1 MALRKCF
8 TCVLLVVIG
17 GMACSSPDADR
28 PKLLDSTANEAQSQ
42 ETERLRRMQLVKV
55 IDTSKDPEEVVELSS
70 SQIFDGLTQCGLSF
84 QYGRDIC
91 RMGGDSCDQ
100 LTCLIAIDMCV
111 GEHMLAV
118 ADGTGSAVTYKLYVP
133 GLGPTQFEA
142 RIPPQSAASSAALA
156 IDATKAFERAMAGA
170 TSALNAG
177 CDALQEP
184 TISTGGA
191 SVQAFATTA
200 FMDAFEQGK
209 RAYHTAFKHTLAVSD
224 AELSSSSQLEV
235 ARVRAISKES
245 LSRTAAAHLM
255 VGGQAGW
262 FGSTNE
268 AFCTGS
274 KLTGPENAALAI
286 LREAALNPNDVAC
299 GVSPPYDCGPST
311 DALVNG
317 TLTGLQPQSG
327 SVRARLAE
335 AWGANAIPAN
345 VKVWDAYGL
354 TEADFVAAHRALAQ
368 EIKIFG
374 RSDSA
379 KLTPRALP
387 GGVAPVFDR
396 FAGATGKAPD
406 RPDQYWALLALLD
419 APENAVQHGS
429 WRPQDDDREMFLD
442 SFADPLTGADN
453 LADFIDRAY
462 SWARLIE
469 GANLPTSP
477 DPTAAKREVQDPLRL
492 LLGGEDI
499 RGRLMHCRQH
509 AGDIYVGTQQI
520 RVAGYEAA
528 DSLALVLGQNLM
540 DCAVN
545 GHIEGAPCVLPDIL
559 NAPGPND
566 PEFTGEIIR
575 LTEESYFNK
584 GPFKTQVQANFD
596 SILGVSGRYYLI
608 RPRQKGD
615 PQPGPGQWEL
625 ILGTPLF
632 KDSSW
637 VAGQFCRDVPIVPE
651 AIERAAHAIAPSR
664 DWCGSSEVSCS
675 EDIRFDERLPLE
687 DELST
692 DHDDLE
698 SSWRH
703 YLELAR
709 RAVDHADALG
719 EEYIQAALQDD
730 FRDEETQLRRFQQ
743 EEKAVGEFQR
753 IQEICGASA
762 NPNAILDFLGTDV
775 NGDLDL
781 SQASDTECDSN
792 ADGPP
797 ICGLRKLASSNPEM
811 GAIAACL
818 GTFGKLTETHLG
830 DGGLCVKNRDA
841 TLLETEPPVR
851 VVASC
856 QDDSSTPASD
866 EIGPDTGCD
875 DPGSPSM
882 PRYHCVPVSRGLA
895 LFNTASLL
903 PDPPLPALCD
913 GIRKLRSQ
921 PVEGD
926 AERKRLYDAIVSEHI
941 FSADTLASL
950 GGSTSMK
957 VDYQTFGGVGPLV
970 KLQVGPDMLLSTG
983 VTTGLCGTSNTACP
997 SGSDGLFCRTWN
1009 CADPASRAELNLR
1022 LYKAGVALLNALP
1035 GAEARLD
1042 TLWYLNFYLQADKG
1056 WGEGAQS
1063 GQWRIFNFEGT
1074 RIPQY
1079 SGAAITV
1086 PQGTQTG
1093 FAMGTQQFSV
1103 QGPLPRATDDPAS
1116 NVISHPNNKAMMLAF
1131 RNAFM
1136 AVGSRGAG
1144 LKFDMLDK
1152 RPASLAEPA
1161 GSVVIYPGAYA
1172 NGERDFGLGAM
1183 VGCYSQ
1189 PGTPS
1194 DACEVNYTATSF
1206 GNGDLVQTNLWN
1218 AQLRFFSSTGALES
1232 SEVAPA
1238 SQRGF
1243 ARTATV
1249 FGKQLFPAPSAGLAT
1264 SQVGLDVQA
1273 RLDALELACEALE
1286 GNKVQLSEGCGKV
1299 VSVKTVRD
1307 FDAVGNQLEC
1317 LGNDIIHRAAT
1328 AVYQLPAPA
1337 IQYLKNGERVF
1348 DATGGSLAVAISD
1361 LRQSLLEAAT
1371 SGPIVGGTL
1380 RRFGE
1385 DLRGLRAQLER
1396 IQIEKK
1402 IEGIQLQASIAN
1414 QITSCLTSTASAFTL
1429 ENWGGGAAAAIVT
1442 CANSIAQIG
1451 FATQISD
1458 LQSDALTLQS
1468 DEALAAFS
1476 GRATDYVQTLESQSL
1491 RLSQA
1496 LEGIQRNLE
1505 IIEGLKAEAQRALQS
1520 ATWMLSKQ
1528 ASNQVSISN
1537 ALDNISV
1544 GKGIRYRRAL
1554 EAGQKMAF
1562 LAKRAIEMRLGMPL
1576 ADMVHDLPLVT
1587 APATWEATVC
1597 QTTGIDYQAL
1607 RDRTEQGDTTKQAES
1622 FADSFLGDYV
1632 TKLEQVVESYRLVNN
1647 FHEGKDTVVV
1657 SLRDDIHNT
1666 RAACEVASPNLL
1678 YGASKF
1684 EPQFAPT
1691 GQSANGWTL
1700 SGCTMESAETE
1711 AGVIEQP
1718 TGDCI
1723 VARARQ
1729 DAPFFNPLLGQ
1740 PIVPGYDIEFG
1751 LPDWCGAQCA
1761 YQSGAALSQ
1770 QILLEPGRYRFSWYT
1785 TDGAGAGGTKA
1796 AQVRHADGTPFT
1808 VAKDRDGDDAAGF
1821 TAGINGEWN
1830 RVWMSFD
1837 VFDAETVTIGFER
1850 PSATDFTVPLAAP
1863 MLEKLEDPFH
1873 VSTLPTPPR
1882 FMDTTDERTA
1892 FLPVC
1897 EDRTGRNF
1905 RAQKWDHNCVKLCPD
1920 GYASDCAEKAR
1931 TECFWET
1938 SFHISQRSIEAGH
1951 IFNQSGFA
1959 RGNFNYRIRSIGVN
1973 FVGTELRS
1981 CADSG
1986 LPSTCHSA
1994 GYIPYTVIHDGP
2006 YYVRNHKGQDYR
2018 AALFPG
2024 RIEHA
2029 RGLGIE
2035 RYITNPMGDSD
2046 RSLMEGYM
2054 RAELSGRPLDGEFI
2068 LRVWDEPGVNFN
2080 AIEDVQLIIDYGYW
2094 TRFN

>member
-1 MALRKCF
+1 
-8 TCVLLVVIG
+8 VLLVILG
-17 GMACSSPDADR
+17 GLGCSSPDSER
-28 PKLLDSTANEAQSQ
+28 PKLLDSADKAQSQ
-42 ETERLRRMQLVKV
+42 ETERLHRMQLVKV
-55 IDTSKDPEEVVELSS
+55 INTSKDPEQVVELSS
-70 SQIFDGLTQCGLSF
+70 SQIFDGLAQCGLNT

-91 RMGGDSCDQ
+91 NFQGGECDR
-100 LTCLIAIDMCV
+100 LTCLIAIDLCV

-118 ADGTGSAVTYKLYVP
+118 AEGTGTAVTYTLRVP
-133 GLGPTQFEA
+133 NELGENPLFDA
-142 RIPPQSAASSAALA
+142 RIPPQSAASSSALA
-156 IDATKAFERAMAGA
+156 IDATKAFERVMASA
-170 TSALNAG
+170 TSTLNAG
-177 CDALQEP
+177 CDALQE
-184 TISTGGA
+184 TTYYTGSAST
-191 SVQAFATTA
+191 QAFATTA

-209 RAYHTAFKHTLAVSD
+209 RAYRTAFKHTLAVSD
-224 AELSSSSQLEV
+224 AELSSSNQLEV
-235 ARVRAISKES
+235 ARIRAISKES

-255 VGGQAGW
+255 VGGKAGW

-268 AFCTGS
+268 GFCTGS

-286 LREAALNPNDVAC
+286 LREAALNPQDVAC
-299 GVSPPYDCGPST
+299 GISPPYDCGPST

-327 SVRARLAE
+327 TVRARLAE
-335 AWGANAIPAN
+335 AWGATAIPAN

-368 EIKIFG
+368 EIKIFA

-379 KLTPRALP
+379 KLEPRSLP
-387 GGVAPVFDR
+387 GGVVPVFER

-419 APENAVQHGS
+419 APENALQQGS
-429 WRPQDDDREMFLD
+429 WRPQEDNREMFID
-442 SFADPLTGADN
+442 PFSDPLTGADN
-453 LADFIDRAY
+453 FAAFVDRAY

-469 GANLPTSP
+469 GANLPDSP

-509 AGDIYVGTQQI
+509 AGDIYSGTQQI

-528 DSLALVLGQNLM
+528 DQLALVLGQNIM

-545 GHIEGAPCVLPDIL
+545 GHIEGARCVLPDIL
-559 NAPGPND
+559 NAPAPN
-566 PEFTGEIIR
+566 EAGFTGDVIR
-575 LTEESYFNK
+575 LTEESWFNK
-584 GPFKTQVQANFD
+584 GPFKKQVQANFD

-608 RPRQKGD
+608 RPRQKGALEA
-615 PQPGPGQWEL
+615 GPGEWEL

-637 VAGQFCRDVPIVPE
+637 QAGQFCRDVPIVPE

-730 FRDEETQLRRFQQ
+730 FRDEEVQLRRFQQ

-762 NPNAILDFLGTDV
+762 NPNAILEFLGTDF

-781 SQASDTECDSN
+781 SNASDAECASN
-792 ADGPP
+792 VGGPP
-797 ICGLRKLASSNPEM
+797 ICGLRRLAATHPEM
-811 GAIAACL
+811 GAIASCL
-818 GTFGKLTETHLG
+818 ATFGSLTETHLG
-830 DGGLCVKNRDA
+830 DGSLCVANKNVA
-841 TLLETEPPVR
+841 LAEGEPSVLVR
-851 VVASC
+851 AC
-856 QDDSSTPASD
+856 QDNSATAPD
-866 EIGPDTGCD
+866 EVGPDTGCED
-875 DPGSPSM
+875 VASPSS
-882 PRYHCVPVSRGLA
+882 PRYHCVPVSRGLNM
-895 LFNTASLL
+895 FNTESLL
-903 PDPPLPALCD
+903 PDPPLPALCE
-913 GIRKLRSQ
+913 GIRQLRSQ

-926 AERKRLYDAIVSEHI
+926 EQRARLHKAIVGEHI

-950 GGSTSMK
+950 GGTTTMK
-957 VDYQTFGGVGPLV
+957 VDYQTFGAVGPVV
-970 KLQVGPDMLLSTG
+970 KLQVGSTLVSSG
-983 VTTGLCGTSNTACP
+983 ELTTGLCGAANTACP
-997 SGSDGLFCRTWN
+997 SGRDGLFCRQWN
-1009 CADPASRAELNLR
+1009 CGNAASRAELNLR
-1022 LYKAGVALLNALP
+1022 LYRAGAALLNALP
-1035 GAEARLD
+1035 GGQARLD
-1042 TLWYLNFYLQADKG
+1042 TLWYLNYFLQPEKA
-1056 WGEGAQS
+1056 WGEGTQH
-1063 GQWRIFNFEGT
+1063 GQWRIFDFQGP
-1074 RIPQY
+1074 RVPLY
-1079 SGAAITV
+1079 GGGAAITV
-1086 PQGTQTG
+1086 PQGTLIG
-1093 FAMGTQQFSV
+1093 FAMGAEQFNV
-1103 QGPLPRATDDPAS
+1103 EGPLPRATDDPSSSA
-1116 NVISHPNNKAMMLAF
+1116 ISHANNKAMLLAF

-1136 AVGSRGAG
+1136 HQASRGAG
-1144 LKFDMLDK
+1144 LRFDLLDK
-1152 RPASLAEPA
+1152 RPAQAEGA
-1161 GSVVIYPGAYA
+1161 GSVAISPNALG
-1172 NGERDFGLGAM
+1172 NGERDYGLGTI
-1183 VGCYSQ
+1183 VGCRVAS
-1189 PGTPS
+1189 GTLS
-1194 DACEVNYTATSF
+1194 SGCDVNHTNTF
-1206 GNGDLVQTNLWN
+1206 LPVRDLLQKNLWD
-1218 AQLRFFSSTGALES
+1218 AQLRFFSSTGNELT

-1238 SQRGF
+1238 SQR
-1243 ARTATV
+1243 APNRNATV
-1249 FGKQLFPAPSAGLAT
+1249 FGKQVFPAPAADLNVT
-1264 SQVGLDVQA
+1264 TQVGLDVRA
-1273 RLDALELACEALE
+1273 RLDAIELACEALGGSGVE
-1286 GNKVQLSEGCGKV
+1286 LGEGCGKV
-1299 VSVKTVRD
+1299 ISVKTASD
-1307 FDAVGNQLEC
+1307 FDAVGNQLQC
-1317 LGNDIIHRAAT
+1317 LGNEIIHRAAT

-1337 IQYLKNGERVF
+1337 IENIRNGERVF
-1348 DATGGSLAVAISD
+1348 DASGGAMATAISD
-1361 LRQSLLEAAT
+1361 LRGSLLEAAT

-1396 IQIEKK
+1396 IQVTSK
-1402 IEGIQLQASIAN
+1402 IENIQLQASIAN

-1429 ENWGGGAAAAIVT
+1429 EKWGGGAAAAIVT

-1458 LQSDALTLQS
+1458 LQSDALMLQS

-1476 GRATDYVQTLESQSL
+1476 GRASDYVQTLESQSL

-1505 IIEGLKAEAQRALQS
+1505 IMEGLKSEAQRALQS

-1537 ALDNISV
+1537 ALDNISL

-1597 QTTGIDYQAL
+1597 QTTGVDYQAL
-1607 RDRTEQGDTTKQAES
+1607 RERTEQSGTTKQAES

-1647 FHEGKDTVVV
+1647 FHEGTDTAVV

-1666 RAACEVASPNLL
+1666 RAACETESPNRL
-1678 YGASKF
+1678 YGASRF
-1684 EPQFAPT
+1684 EPQFAAT
-1691 GQSANGWTL
+1691 GQDAKGWTL
-1700 SGCTMESAETE
+1700 SGCTMESVETE
-1711 AGVIEQP
+1711 AGIIEQP
-1718 TGDCI
+1718 SGDCI

-1740 PIVPGYDIEFG
+1740 PVVPGYDVEFG

-1761 YQSGAALSQ
+1761 YQTGAALSQ
-1770 QILLEPGRYRFSWYT
+1770 QRLLEPGRYRFSWYT

-1796 AQVRHADGTPFT
+1796 ARVRHADGTLFAI
-1808 VAKDRDGDDAAGF
+1808 AKNSAGNDAAGF
-1821 TAGINGEWN
+1821 TAGINGAWN
-1830 RVWMSFD
+1830 RVWQSFD
-1837 VFDAETVTIGFER
+1837 VFETETVTIGFER
-1850 PSATDFTVPLAAP
+1850 PSATDYSVPLGAP
-1863 MLEKLEDPFH
+1863 MLEELEDPFH
-1873 VSTLPTPPR
+1873 TRTLPTPSR
-1882 FMDTTDERTA
+1882 FMDTTDERTVL
-1892 FLPVC
+1892 LPVC
-1897 EDRTGRNF
+1897 EDRNGQNF
-1905 RAQKWDHNCVKLCPD
+1905 RTQKWDYNCLKLCPD
-1920 GYASDCAEKAR
+1920 GYSSDCAEKAR

-1938 SFHISQRSIEAGH
+1938 SFHVSQRSIEAGH

-1981 CADSG
+1981 CTDAA
-1986 LPSTCHSA
+1986 LPSTCHGA
-1994 GYIPYTVIHDGP
+1994 GFIPYTVIHDGP
-2006 YYVRNHKGQDYR
+2006 YYVRNHKGHDYR

-2035 RYITNPMGDSD
+2035 RYITNPMGDAD
-2046 RSLMEGYM
+2046 RTLMESYM
-2054 RAELSGRPLDGEFI
+2054 RKELNGRPLDGEFI

-2080 AIEDVQLIIDYGYW
+2080 AIEDVQLILDYGYW